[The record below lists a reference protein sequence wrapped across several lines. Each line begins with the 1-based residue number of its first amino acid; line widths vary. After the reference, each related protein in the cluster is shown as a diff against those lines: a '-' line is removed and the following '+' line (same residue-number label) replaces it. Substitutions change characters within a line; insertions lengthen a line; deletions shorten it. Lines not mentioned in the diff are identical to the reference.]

1 MNKSMKVTTK
11 SVSQKKRKQKGNK
24 AKEVEF
30 WEDIDGKNSKTT
42 NNSSPPSET
51 GENKQNKLKGK
62 WICGTIPQSEINKM
76 PWGLLDELTD
86 EEYGYYCEG

>member
-1 MNKSMKVTTK
+1 MNNSMKVTSK

-24 AKEVEF
+24 AKEVES
-30 WEDIDGKNSKTT
+30 WDDIDGKNCKTT
-42 NNSSPPSET
+42 NVSSTPSET
-51 GENKQNKLKGK
+51 GGIKLKGK